1 MKKMLVR
8 LVVQIARAAGCEL
21 TPRWRLRNLAL
32 ATHLQ
37 ALFALLNVDCVLD
50 VGANRGQYGTFL
62 RREVGYTGHIA
73 SFEPQPACLRDLEA
87 KASRDPLWKIYGF
100 ALGSESGQARLNIMR
115 TSEFTSFLS
124 PDSSAVPMLA
134 ERNTVVQVE
143 TVQVKRLDDVIG
155 KVRAASSCR
164 SVYLKLDTQGYD
176 LEVIKGA
183 SATLESIAALQT
195 EVSVLPI
202 YGRMPDWLTS
212 FHTLKVHGFDV
223 TGLFP
228 VSEDA
233 QLRVVEF
240 DCVAVN
246 AAFLRR
252 PGARADSEPT

>member
-1 MKKMLVR
+1 MKRMIAR
-8 LVVQIARAAGCEL
+8 LVEHVARAAGCEL
-21 TPRWRLRNLAL
+21 VPRWRLRNLAL

-62 RREVGYTGHIA
+62 RQEVGYTGHIA

-100 ALGSESGQARLNIMR
+100 ALGSESGQALLNVMR

-124 PDSSAVPMLA
+124 PDSSIVPMFA
-134 ERNTVVQVE
+134 ERNTVVRVE
-143 TVQVKRLDDVIG
+143 TVPVKRLDDVIG
-155 KVRAASSCR
+155 EVRAASSCR

-202 YGRMPDWLTS
+202 YGRMPDWLSS
-212 FHTLKVHGFDV
+212 FHTLKEHGFDV

-228 VSEDA
+228 VGESEDA
-233 QLRVVEF
+233 QLRVVEL

-246 AAFLRR
+246 TTFRRR
-252 PGARADSEPT
+252 PGVE